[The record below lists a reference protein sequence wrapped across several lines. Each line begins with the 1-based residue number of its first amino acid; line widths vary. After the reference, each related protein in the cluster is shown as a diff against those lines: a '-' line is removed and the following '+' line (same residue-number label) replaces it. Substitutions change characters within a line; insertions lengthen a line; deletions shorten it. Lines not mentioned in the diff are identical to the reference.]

1 MRSKADESTN
11 GRYTAISLF
20 CSGGVGD
27 LAARDVGMEALV
39 ANELMDNRLQVF
51 RHNFPETCV
60 IPGDIWEKK
69 AEIVSA
75 TKEALK
81 GRTLDFFL
89 ATPPCQ
95 GMSKNGQGKLLSAI
109 RKGLKPKF
117 DPRNRLI
124 VPTVEIAVAL
134 QPRVIV
140 FENVPAMHNTIIEDQ
155 SGKTISILDFISREL
170 GENYTGRWE
179 VVEFA
184 DYGVPQRRQ
193 RLITVFSREPGIITF
208 MKAHDTSLPPRT
220 HSKRGNGAT
229 EKWLTVRDV
238 IPEFPALDAH
248 HKKAATSNIPY
259 HRVPI
264 LDEKK
269 YFWVSNTPPE
279 CGAFDNQCVEC
290 GCDDNPTHGA
300 ARNKEGINRASK
312 NTPIRCY
319 KCGAMLPRPWVEE
332 NGEYRLMSGYT
343 SAYKRMAWD
352 KPASALTRNLSYACS
367 DHKLHPDQHR
377 VLSLYEAF
385 HLHTISDFKFE
396 WRRSD
401 GKKCSDKTIREI
413 IGESIPPRGLR
424 KIYAFLVLLLEDGEA
439 ADELLMRSRLSAQ
452 HAGQPLLFSALRS

>member
-1 MRSKADESTN
+1 MRRKPGESTD

-27 LAARDVGMEALV
+27 LAARDVGMEVLV
-39 ANELMDNRLQVF
+39 ANELMDDRLQVF
-51 RHNFPETCV
+51 KHNFPEARV

-69 AEIVSA
+69 TEIISA
-75 TKEALK
+75 TKEVLK
-81 GRTLDFFL
+81 GRTLDIFL

-95 GMSKNGQGKLLSAI
+95 GMSRNGQGKLLSAI

-117 DPRNRLI
+117 DPRNQLI
-124 VPTVEIAVAL
+124 VPTMEIAVAL
-134 QPRVIV
+134 RPRVIV
-140 FENVPAMHNTIIEDQ
+140 FENVPAMDSTLIEDPN
-155 SGKTISILDFISREL
+155 GGTIRILDFISREL
-170 GENYTGRWE
+170 GKDYTGRWE

-193 RLITVFSREPGIITF
+193 RLITVFSREPAISRF
-208 MKAHDTSLPPRT
+208 MNAHDTSLPPRT

-238 IPEFPALDAH
+238 ISDSPPLDAH
-248 HKKAATSNIPY
+248 DKKTATSSIPY

-269 YFWVSNTPPE
+269 YFWVSHTPPE

-300 ARNKEGINRASK
+300 ARNKEGINRARK
-312 NTPIRCY
+312 DTPIRCY
-319 KCGAMLPRPWVEE
+319 KCGALLPRPWVEE
-332 NGEYRLMSGYT
+332 NGEYRLMTGYT

-367 DHKLHPDQHR
+367 DHKMHHGQHS

-385 HLHTISDFKFE
+385 HLHTILDFKFE
-396 WRRSD
+396 WKRAD

-424 KIYAFLVLLLEDGEA
+424 KIYAFLLLLLEDAQTAGEV
-439 ADELLMRSRLSAQ
+439 LMRSRLRAQ
-452 HAGQPLLFSALRS
+452 HAGQPLPFSALSS